1 MYSIQYPYTPHTP
14 NAGISLYQGTMAISQ
29 RKGGP
34 AQNGPG
40 RIHVVWLPS
49 PYIKFEI
56 EIAGGSLG
64 ASIGQTVYLAWG
76 NNASKAQVFQTG
88 HQSSQGRYVLTLGG
102 ALLPPAK
109 IGVRP
114 SRLLSFS
121 VVNFP
126 RWPTRQ
132 GVHFSLGDWQIDLA
146 PSANPSAIYSQL
158 RANGGFCIT
167 HVGWARKNTAQPV
180 SAGEVAQLFD
190 ELHFLFS
197 LARGAWA
204 CPFLPVSFSR
214 TGSQIWQ
221 EWDLR
226 NVDTWK
232 GDASW
237 FPTYHPDALTSA
249 AAGLHSRWA
258 DPVWTEPLKVAIHLY
273 MESNIHG
280 LTNQSSLTL
289 GQVALELLAWTYFVE
304 DRKQFSASFFDKKL
318 RAADRI
324 RHLLKAANIPTA
336 IPRHLGSLASSGS
349 SLAPS
354 GSWADGP
361 HAITVLRN
369 ALVHPPRLPG
379 LLAISGRATLQAWQ
393 LTLWYLELAF
403 LWLLNYSGY
412 YSNRLRRFSEQVP
425 P

>member
-14 NAGISLYQGTMAISQ
+14 NVGISLYQGPMAISQ
-29 RKGGP
+29 RRGGP

-49 PYIKFEI
+49 PHIEFEI
-56 EIAGGSLG
+56 EIGGGSLG
-64 ASIGQTVYLAWG
+64 AGIGQTVYLAWG
-76 NNASKAQVFQTG
+76 NNTSKAQVFQRG

-102 ALLPPAK
+102 ALLPPTK
-109 IGVRP
+109 TGVRP
-114 SRLLSFS
+114 SRLLSFG
-121 VVNFP
+121 VVNLP
-126 RWPTRQ
+126 RWPTLQ

-146 PSANPSAIYSQL
+146 PSGNPSAIYSQL

-167 HVGWARKNTAQPV
+167 HVGWARRSTAQPA
-180 SAGEVAQLFD
+180 SAGEVVQLLD

-221 EWDLR
+221 EWALR
-226 NVDTWK
+226 NVDRWK
-232 GDASW
+232 GDLSW
-237 FPTYHPDALTSA
+237 FPSYHPDGLISA

-258 DPVWTEPLKVAIHLY
+258 DPVWSEPLRVAIHLY
-273 MESNIHG
+273 MESNVHG
-280 LTNQSSLTL
+280 LTNQSSLIL
-289 GQVALELLAWTYFVE
+289 GQAALELLSWTYFVE
-304 DRKQFSASFFDKKL
+304 DQKQFTAKQFDQL
-318 RAADRI
+318 WAADRI
-324 RHLLKAANIPTA
+324 RHLLTTA
-336 IPRHLGSLASSGS
+336 KVRTGVPRHLGSLVSSGS

-369 ALVHPPRLPG
+369 ALVHPQRLPG

-393 LTLWYLELAF
+393 LTLWYLERAL

-412 YSNRLRRFSEQVP
+412 YSNRLERLSEQVLS
-425 P
+425 